1 MIRRDQLYSMKVIYF
16 FVILLFFFLS
26 CKTTEPPKQK
36 PSYASGLE
44 NIKHN
49 LDKDKIDLFD
59 AYTHT
64 LKLQKKYKEGTKDF
78 DNANAYLE
86 ELILSMNK
94 KAEEENAEGNYNDA
108 LRYVLSL
115 KVLRKESTIALND
128 IYKKLSEHA
137 DRSSDIFTQNTIKE
151 EMADLKLM
159 SDKELFNFLKMHAL
173 RKSRGVYLNYFDK
186 YSQMYPDITNKY
198 LELKTLK
205 NEMESLSDLN
215 IEELMNSVVAVILN
229 KGMNIKDGMGYFDK
243 TIGTGFF
250 IDNDGY
256 ILTNHH
262 VIADHVD
269 PTYEGYSMVYVT
281 TKDEPDIEI
290 PAKVIGFDKVF
301 DIALLKIPKKNKD
314 FLVLG
319 RSRDISVGDKIY
331 TIGNPI
337 GIKYTVTSGIISN
350 KEIDF
355 FQLGRAFQIDAAIN
369 PGNSGGPLIDER
381 GQVVGIVF
389 AGIPQFE
396 GINFAIPFEWVRK
409 TIPALYKGGE
419 IKRCWIG
426 GGLYEEDKDILFYY
440 VLPNGPAAN
449 AGIQKGDKLL
459 KIDGFKVKSVEDA
472 QELLAWRRY
481 PRLIEI
487 EILRKDKTIKL
498 DVKLEERPYLPVET
512 AFKKDIEANL
522 ITLIFGI
529 GVEYYGKGIFFNK
542 YKTTKIY
549 RGMYGFHLNIGEG
562 DRIVV
567 YDLKY
572 IEKNKIVKLTLK
584 FKQKDLGFIDRIITV
599 ISPIEINSIL

>member
-1 MIRRDQLYSMKVIYF
+1 MIRKGQFYSIKIFYLF
-16 FVILLFFFLS
+16 ITLLIFFLS
-26 CKTTEPPKQK
+26 CETTEDSFTRPNY
-36 PSYASGLE
+36 SSGIE

-49 LDKDKIDLFD
+49 LEKEKIDLFD
-59 AYTHT
+59 AYSFT
-64 LKLQKKYKEGTKDF
+64 LKFQTKQEEDTEEYNKAKE
-78 DNANAYLE
+78 YLE
-86 ELILSMNK
+86 EIIESMNK
-94 KAEEENAEGNYNDA
+94 QAEEEFAKKNYNDA
-108 LRYVLSL
+108 LRYILSL
-115 KVLRKESTIALND
+115 KVLQKESKIRLED
-128 IYKKLSEHA
+128 VYDKLSDHA
-137 DRSSDIFTQNTIKE
+137 DVSSDIFTQNRIKE
-151 EMADLKLM
+151 EMADLKIM
-159 SDKELFNFLKMHAL
+159 SSEEVYDLLKTHAL
-173 RKSRGVYLNYFDK
+173 RKSRGVYLFYYDK
-186 YSQMYPDITNKY
+186 YIKIYPDLVKKY
-198 LELKTLK
+198 PDLKRMK
-205 NEMESLSDLN
+205 NEMESLSDLK

-229 KGMNIKDGMGYFDK
+229 KGLNIKDGMGYFDK
-243 TIGTGFF
+243 SIGTGFF

-319 RSRDISVGDKIY
+319 RSRDMSVGDKIY

-409 TIPALYKGGE
+409 TIPTLYQGGE

-426 GGLYEEDKDILFYY
+426 GGLYEENKDIIFYY
-440 VLPNGPAAN
+440 ILPTGPAAY
-449 AGIQKGDKLL
+449 AGIQTGDKLL
-459 KIDGFKVKSVEDA
+459 KIDGFEVKSVEDA
-472 QELLAWRRY
+472 QELLAWKRY
-481 PRLIEI
+481 PQLINIEI
-487 EILRKDKTIKL
+487 ERKGEKL
-498 DVKLEERPYLPVET
+498 SKVVRLEERPYLPVES

-529 GVEYYGKGIFFNK
+529 GVEYYGKGIMFNK

-549 RGMYGFHLNIGEG
+549 KGMYGFHLDIGEG
-562 DRIVV
+562 DPIVV

-572 IEKNKIVKLTLK
+572 IEKNKFIKLTLK
-584 FKQKDLGFIDRIITV
+584 FKQKNLGFLDRIITV
-599 ISPIEINSIL
+599 VSPIEINSII